1 MIRRREAGILSHYA
15 LRRWGR
21 SAAMLVLFFAALDWL
36 GWATGI
42 PVLTRIYPTWPPMT
56 PWTALWLAALA
67 VGVLVQSG
75 EPSQVRV
82 RVGRG
87 LALAVG
93 VVAAVVL
100 AEYATGR
107 AFGVDQV
114 WFGDAVGSLQ
124 SMWPGRP
131 SPQTAIS
138 VLLLSVA
145 VGLGIV
151 DRRWAV
157 TVRTLCWMAAMA
169 SPGITFLA
177 YVFDA
182 VSLLQVA
189 RSTGMALGTA
199 LGLLL
204 LGAAGVL
211 VRPERG
217 LAALLLART
226 DHQSL
231 LRLAAIIAGFPLLV
245 GVSRWAFLAVG
256 LDDDAALTFST
267 ALGTGVVGMIAF
279 GLSLSERRQREA
291 ADSDRLLLRASADN
305 MLDPQV
311 LLEAI
316 RDPDGR
322 VVDFRYRSV
331 NKAACN
337 YLGLAESDLVGHTQL
352 ETAPNLE
359 GSELQRSFIRCVED
373 GEPVILDDFSYFNEI
388 LDDPRRYDIRAT
400 RAGADRFTMT
410 WRDVTERFRSTQR
423 LAESEEN
430 YRLLAE
436 NSGDVIVHIRDGRI
450 VWVSPSV
457 EAALGAPPQYW
468 VGRTLQETVPVEETP
483 ELAARTASVLA
494 GGVVRQRVRVIAAD
508 GAARWFD
515 MYAKPFYDADGCEDG
530 ALSTLRLI
538 DDEVAAE
545 QAAEEARRQQ
555 ARAEARYR
563 RSMDSAAIGMCLVA
577 PDGAFVE
584 INGAF
589 CELFGYDADTLQRKT
604 WQELTAK
611 EYLDADLKNAE
622 DVLQGRIDSYRM
634 LKQYIHADGHRI
646 WGDLSVSC
654 IRDENGQVE
663 NFLAQI
669 ADITA
674 EVAAREQLA
683 QSDEQNRSLAQRL
696 QQQSD
701 RIAAE
706 LRSAADYMASIMPS
720 GLTGEVEVTSRYLPS
735 RELGGDCFDY
745 TWIDDDHLLV
755 YLIDVSGH
763 GIEPALLSV
772 SVHNLLRSGTLGI
785 ETMLAPE
792 AVLAE
797 LNRLFQMDDQGDH
810 YFTIWYGVYQPSTRT
825 LRYAS
830 AGAPPAFAFNTAAG
844 GTVSITELFTAATP
858 VGIFENEAFTSRAYA
873 VPPGCRILIYSDGA
887 QEILLA
893 DDHQLS
899 MDGFKK
905 VNARLAGSPDWSLD
919 GLVEELMVLTPAG
932 TFDDDCSLIQLTFT

>member
-1 MIRRREAGILSHYA
+1 MIRRREAGVLSHYA

-36 GWATGI
+36 GWATRT

-107 AFGVDQV
+107 AFGMDQV
-114 WFGDAVGSLQ
+114 WFGDAVRTLQ
-124 SMWPGRP
+124 STWPGRP

-138 VLLLSVA
+138 VLLLSIA

-177 YVFDA
+177 YVFHA

-189 RSTGMALGTA
+189 PSTGMALSTA

-204 LGAAGVL
+204 LGAAVVL
-211 VRPERG
+211 VRPDRG
-217 LAALLLART
+217 LAASLLTRP
-226 DHQSL
+226 DRQSL

-245 GVSRWAFLAVG
+245 GVSRWAFLAIG
-256 LDDDAALTFST
+256 LDNDAALTFST
-267 ALGTGVVGMIAF
+267 ALGTGVVGLIAF
-279 GLSLSERRQREA
+279 SLSMSERRQRQA
-291 ADSDRLLLRASADN
+291 AESDRLLLRASADN

-322 VVDFRYRSV
+322 VIDFRYLSV

-400 RAGADRFTMT
+400 RAGTDRFTMT

-450 VWVSPSV
+450 LWISPSV
-457 EAALGAPPQYW
+457 ETALGAPPPYW
-468 VGRTLQETVPVEETP
+468 VGRTLQETVPPEETP
-483 ELAARTASVLA
+483 DLAARTATVLA
-494 GGVVRQRVRVIAAD
+494 GGVVQQRVRVIGAD
-508 GAARWFD
+508 GVVHWFA
-515 MYAKPFYDADGCEDG
+515 MYAKPFYDADGREDG

-538 DDEVAAE
+538 DDEVADE
-545 QAAEEARRQQ
+545 QAAEEARRQL
-555 ARAEARYR
+555 ARAEARFR
-563 RSMDSAAIGMCLVA
+563 RSMDSAAIGMCVIA

-584 INGAF
+584 VNPAL
-589 CELFGYDADTLQRKT
+589 CEVFGYDAETLVHKT
-604 WQELTAK
+604 WQELTAP
-611 EYLDADLKNAE
+611 EYLEADLQNFA
-622 DVLQGRIDSYRM
+622 DVLEGRIDSYRM
-634 LKQYIHADGHRI
+634 RKQYLHADGHRI

-654 IRDENGQVE
+654 IRDENGHVE
-663 NFLAQI
+663 NFIKQI
-669 ADITA
+669 TDITA
-674 EVAAREQLA
+674 AVEANERNAV
-683 QSDEQNRSLAQRL
+683 LAQRI

-701 RIAAE
+701 LMAAE
-706 LRSAADYMASIMPS
+706 LASAADYMASIMPS
-720 GLTGEVEVTSRYLPS
+720 GLTGDIEVTSRYLPS

-745 TWIDDDHLLV
+745 SWIDNDHLLV

-772 SVHNLLRSGTLGI
+772 SVHNMLRSRSLGI
-785 ETMLAPE
+785 ETMLAPD
-792 AVLAE
+792 ATLTE
-797 LNRLFQMDDQGDH
+797 LNRLFQMENQGYH
-810 YFTIWYGVYQPSTRT
+810 YFTVWYGVYQASTRT
-825 LRYAS
+825 LRYAN
-830 AGAPPAFAFNTAAG
+830 AGAPPAFAFTTAAE
-844 GTVSITELFTAATP
+844 GTVSVTELSTEATP
-858 VGIFENEAFTSRAYA
+858 VGMFDDTEFTSASYT
-873 VPPGCRILIYSDGA
+873 VPPGCQVLIFSDGA
-887 QEILLA
+887 HELSLSEGNLLSVQE
-893 DDHQLS
+893 
-899 MDGFKK
+899 FK
-905 VNARLAGSPDWSLD
+905 NLNIRLAQSSTWSID
-919 GLVEELMVLTPAG
+919 ALVEELWARNPAG
-932 TFDDDCSLIQLTFT
+932 TFEDDCSLIHLTFD

>member
-1 MIRRREAGILSHYA
+1 MLSHCA

-21 SAAMLVLFFAALDWL
+21 SAALLVLFFAALDWL

-42 PVLTRIYPTWPPMT
+42 RVLTRIYPTWPPMT
-56 PWTALWLAALA
+56 PWTALGLAALA

-93 VVAAVVL
+93 VVAGVVL

-114 WFGDAVGSLQ
+114 WFGDAVRTLQ
-124 SMWPGRP
+124 STWPGRP

-169 SPGITFLA
+169 SPGISFLA

-182 VSLLQVA
+182 VSLLHVA
-189 RSTGMALGTA
+189 PSTGMALSTA

-211 VRPERG
+211 VRPDRG
-217 LAALLLART
+217 LAAWLLTRP
-226 DHQSL
+226 DRQSL

-256 LDDDAALTFST
+256 LDDNAALTFST
-267 ALGTGVVGMIAF
+267 ALGTGVVGLIAF
-279 GLSLSERRQREA
+279 SLSMSERRQREA
-291 ADSDRLLLRASADN
+291 ADSDRLLLRVSADS

-311 LLEAI
+311 LLEAV
-316 RDPDGR
+316 RDHDGR

-331 NKAACN
+331 NKAACT

-352 ETAPNLE
+352 EAAPNLE

-373 GEPVILDDFSYFNEI
+373 GEPVVLGDFSYFNEI

-400 RAGADRFTMT
+400 RAGADLFSMT
-410 WRDVTERFRSTQR
+410 WRDVTERFLAAQR
-423 LAESEEN
+423 IADSEEN

-450 VWVSPSV
+450 AWVSPSV
-457 EAALGAPPQYW
+457 EAALGAPPPYW
-468 VGRTLQETVPVEETP
+468 VGRLLQETVPVEETP
-483 ELAARTASVLA
+483 ELAVRTATVLA
-494 GGVVRQRVRVIAAD
+494 GCVVRQRVRVIAAD
-508 GAARWFD
+508 GAVHWFHIF
-515 MYAKPFYDADGCEDG
+515 AKPFYDADGHQDG

-545 QAAEEARRQQ
+545 QEAEEARRQQ
-555 ARAEARYR
+555 ARAEVRFQ
-563 RSMDSAAIGMCLVA
+563 RSMDSAAIGMCLIA

-584 INGAF
+584 VNGAL
-589 CELFGYDADTLQRKT
+589 CELFGYDADTLKQKT
-604 WQELTAK
+604 WQELTAP
-611 EYLDADLKNAE
+611 EYMEADLKNVD

-646 WGDLSVSC
+646 WGDLTGSC

-663 NFLAQI
+663 NFISQI
-669 ADITA
+669 TDITD

-683 QSDEQNRSLAQRL
+683 QSNEQNRLMAQQL

-701 RIAAE
+701 LIAAE
-706 LRSAADYMASIMPS
+706 LHSAAEYMASIMPT
-720 GLTGEVEVTSRYLPS
+720 GLTGDVDVTSRYLPS

-755 YLIDVSGH
+755 HLIDVSGH

-772 SVHNLLRSGTLGI
+772 SLHNMLRSGTLGN

-792 AVLAE
+792 SVLTE
-797 LNRLFQMDDQGDH
+797 LNRLFNMDDQGDH
-810 YFTIWYGVYQPSTRT
+810 YFTIWYGVYQTSTRT

-830 AGAPPAFAFNTAAG
+830 AGAPPAFAFNTADD
-844 GTVSITELFTAATP
+844 GTVSITKLSSTATPIGMFEDTEFTAQTYP
-858 VGIFENEAFTSRAYA
+858 

-893 DDHQLS
+893 DGRQLS

-919 GLVEELMVLTPAG
+919 GLVNELTALTPAG